1 MRWFAQ
7 AKANPARATEHLV
20 AMLEFKSSAPL
31 TLGVELEL
39 MLVNTRDYNLAP
51 DADDLLRR
59 ATRDAPGGELKPEIT
74 QSMVEINTSVHERY
88 PELLAELH
96 GTRDVIAG
104 HARKM
109 NVAIAGGGTHPFQ
122 KWSDRKIYPTE
133 RFLSVSEKY
142 GFLAKQF
149 TVFGQH
155 VHIGCASAD
164 DAIYLNHALIPY
176 LPHFIAL
183 AASSPF
189 YQGVD
194 TAFDSSRLSI
204 VNAFPLSGTMPL
216 VRSWQEF
223 SRYYDRM
230 LGLGIIASMKDF
242 YWDIRPK
249 PEYGTVE
256 IRVCDTPLTVD
267 CAAQIAAFAQAL
279 ARWLWEK
286 HAVEITPDLYLAHS
300 HNRFQA
306 CRHGFAGT
314 LVDAATGGT
323 RTVGEDLR
331 RVLDQLAPHARAL
344 GSDAAFVA
352 LRTTLD
358 QGNHAGWLRNAF
370 AETGTLT
377 DVVRRQAALWA
388 GA

>member
-1 MRWFAQ
+1 M
-7 AKANPARATEHLV
+7 PALDFTT
-20 AMLEFKSSAPL
+20 SAAL
-31 TLGVELEL
+31 TVGVELEL
-39 MLVNTRDYNLAP
+39 MLVNTRDFNLAP

-59 ATRDAPGGELKPEIT
+59 ATREAPGGELKPEIT

-96 GTRDVIAG
+96 GTRDVLTG

-155 VHIGCASAD
+155 VHIGCANPE
-164 DAIYLNHALIPY
+164 DAIYLNHALIRY
-176 LPHFIAL
+176 VPHFIAL

-216 VRSWQEF
+216 VRSWNEF
-223 SRYYDRM
+223 NRYYERM
-230 LGLGIIASMKDF
+230 LGLGIVKSMKDF

-267 CAAQIAAFAQAL
+267 RAAHIAAFAQAL
-279 ARWLWEK
+279 ARWIWE
-286 HAVEITPDLYLAHS
+286 ARPVEIGPDIYLTHS
-300 HNRFQA
+300 YNRFQA
-306 CRHGFAGT
+306 CRHGFAGM
-314 LVDAATGGT
+314 LVDAATG
-323 RTVGEDLR
+323 RTPSLADDLR
-331 RVLDQLAPHARAL
+331 ETLETLAPHAQMLDSQAAMAARARMI
-344 GSDAAFVA
+344 DE
-352 LRTTLD
+352 
-358 QGNHAGWLRNAF
+358 GNHAAWLRRAF
-370 AETGTLT
+370 SETGTLP
-377 DVVRRQAALWA
+377 DVVRRQSELWA
-388 GA
+388 AAD

>member
-1 MRWFAQ
+1 M
-7 AKANPARATEHLV
+7 TTGLT
-20 AMLEFKSSAPL
+20 FKSSSAL
-31 TLGVELEL
+31 TFGVELEL
-39 MLVNTRDYNLAP
+39 MLVNTRDFNLAP

-59 ATRDAPGGELKPEIT
+59 ITRDAPQGELKPELT
-74 QSMVEINTSVHERY
+74 QSMIEINTSVHERY
-88 PELLAELH
+88 PALLAALCS
-96 GTRDVIAG
+96 TRDVLAG

-109 NVAIAGGGTHPFQ
+109 NVALAGGGTHPFQ
-122 KWSDRKIYPTE
+122 KWSDRKIYPSE

-164 DAIYLNHALIPY
+164 DAIYLTHALIRY
-176 LPHFIAL
+176 VPHFIAL

-194 TAFDSSRLSI
+194 TAFDSSRLSV

-216 VRSWQEF
+216 VRSWSEF
-223 SRYYDRM
+223 NRYYDRM
-230 LGLGIIASMKDF
+230 HDLGIIRSMKDF

-267 CAAQIAAFAQAL
+267 HAAQIAAFAQAL
-279 ARWLWEK
+279 ARWLWEERPIDVD
-286 HAVEITPDLYLAHS
+286 ADIYLTHS
-300 HNRFQA
+300 YNRFQA
-306 CRHGFAGT
+306 CRHGI
-314 LVDAATGGT
+314 AATLIDAPTG
-323 RTVGEDLR
+323 RARPLADDLPDT
-331 RVLDQLAPHARAL
+331 LEALAPHAQMLESEPAL
-344 GSDAAFVA
+344 TALAASIE
-352 LRTTLD
+352 R
-358 QGNHAGWLRNAF
+358 GNHAAWLRRAF

-377 DVVRRQAALWA
+377 DVVRRQS
-388 GA
+388 

>member
-1 MRWFAQ
+1 M
-7 AKANPARATEHLV
+7 PDLP
-20 AMLEFKSSAPL
+20 FKSSAAL
-31 TLGVELEL
+31 TIGVELEL
-39 MLVNTRDYNLAP
+39 MLVNTRDFNLAP

-59 ATRDAPGGELKPEIT
+59 ATREAPGGELKPEIT
-74 QSMVEINTSVHERY
+74 QSMIEINTSVHERY
-88 PELLAELH
+88 PELLAELRS
-96 GTRDVIAG
+96 TRDVLAG

-122 KWSDRKIYPTE
+122 KWSERKIYPTE

-155 VHIGCASAD
+155 VHIGCPSAS
-164 DAIYLNHALIPY
+164 DAIYLTHALIRY
-176 LPHFIAL
+176 VPHLIAL

-194 TAFDSSRLSI
+194 TAFDSSRLSV

-216 VRSWQEF
+216 VHSWSEF
-223 SRYYDRM
+223 NRYYDRM
-230 LGLGIIASMKDF
+230 FDLGIVASMKDF

-267 CAAQIAAFAQAL
+267 RAAQVAAFAQAL
-279 ARWLWEK
+279 ARWLWEER
-286 HAVEITPDLYLAHS
+286 AQEITPDTYLAHS

-314 LVDAATGGT
+314 LIDAATGRARPIGD
-323 RTVGEDLR
+323 DLR
-331 RVLDQLAPHARAL
+331 ETLQVLAPHAQVLGAEEAFAAL
-344 GSDAAFVA
+344 SETLAQGNDAA
-352 LRTTLD
+352 
-358 QGNHAGWLRNAF
+358 WLRREL

-377 DVVRRQAALWA
+377 DVVRKQAALWA
-388 GA
+388 G

>member
-1 MRWFAQ
+1 MPEL
-7 AKANPARATEHLV
+7 N
-20 AMLEFKSSAPL
+20 FKSSAAL

-39 MLVNTRDYNLAP
+39 MLVNTRDFNLAP

-59 ATRDAPGGELKPEIT
+59 ATREAPGGELKPEIT

-88 PELLAELH
+88 PELLAELQ
-96 GTRDVIAG
+96 GTRDVLAG

-155 VHIGCASAD
+155 VHIGCANAE
-164 DAIYLNHALIPY
+164 DAIYLTHALIRY
-176 LPHFIAL
+176 VPHFIAL

-216 VRSWQEF
+216 VRSWGEF
-223 SRYYDRM
+223 NAYYDRM
-230 LGLGIIASMKDF
+230 FGLGIVASMKDF

-267 CAAQIAAFAQAL
+267 RAAQIAAFVQVL
-279 ARWLWEK
+279 ARWLWDERPID
-286 HAVEITPDLYLAHS
+286 VTPELYLTHS

-306 CRHGFAGT
+306 CRHGLAGT
-314 LVDAATGGT
+314 LIDAASGAA
-323 RTVGEDLR
+323 RPLAEDLR
-331 RVLDQLAPHARAL
+331 ETLNRLASHAHAL
-344 GSDAAFVA
+344 GSHDALAALTAMLEQGNDAA
-352 LRTTLD
+352 
-358 QGNHAGWLRNAF
+358 WLRQAF
-370 AETGTLT
+370 ADTATLT
-377 DVVRRQAALWA
+377 DVVRRQSARWA

>member
-1 MRWFAQ
+1 MTAL
-7 AKANPARATEHLV
+7 A
-20 AMLEFKSSAPL
+20 FKSSAPL
-31 TLGVELEL
+31 TFGVELEL
-39 MLVNTRDYNLAP
+39 MLVNTHDFNLAP

-59 ATRDAPGGELKPEIT
+59 IARDAPEGELKPEIT

-88 PELLAELH
+88 PELLAELRT
-96 GTRDVIAG
+96 TRDVLAG

-164 DAIYLNHALIPY
+164 DAIYLTHALARY
-176 LPHFIAL
+176 VPHFIAL

-194 TAFDSSRLSI
+194 TAFDSSRLSV

-216 VRSWQEF
+216 VRSWSAF
-223 SRYYDRM
+223 NDYYRRM
-230 LGLGIIASMKDF
+230 LDLRIIASMKDF

-256 IRVCDTPLTVD
+256 VRVFDTPLTVD
-267 CAAQIAAFAQAL
+267 RAAQIAAFVQAL
-279 ARWLWEK
+279 ARWLWEER
-286 HAVEITPDLYLAHS
+286 AVELTPDFYLAHS
-300 HNRFQA
+300 YNRFQA

-314 LVDAATGGT
+314 LVDAASG
-323 RTVGEDLR
+323 RARPLAEDLR
-331 RVLDQLAPHARAL
+331 ETLETLGPHAQML
-344 GSDAAFVA
+344 GSQEAFAALAATLEQGNDAA
-352 LRTTLD
+352 
-358 QGNHAGWLRNAF
+358 WLRRTF
-370 AETGTLT
+370 VETGTLT

-388 GA
+388 AAG

>member
-1 MRWFAQ
+1 MPELAF
-7 AKANPARATEHLV
+7 T
-20 AMLEFKSSAPL
+20 KSAALSV
-31 TLGVELEL
+31 GVELEL
-39 MLVNTRDYNLAP
+39 MLVNTRDFNLAP

-59 ATRDAPGGELKPEIT
+59 ATREAPGGELKPEIT

-88 PELLAELH
+88 PELLAELR
-96 GTRDVIAG
+96 GTRDVLAG

-109 NVAIAGGGTHPFQ
+109 NVAISGGGTHPFQ

-155 VHIGCASAD
+155 VHIGCANAED
-164 DAIYLNHALIPY
+164 GIYLNHALIRY
-176 LPHFIAL
+176 VPHFIAL

-216 VRSWQEF
+216 VRSWSEF
-223 SRYYDRM
+223 NRYYDRM
-230 LGLGIIASMKDF
+230 LALRIIASVKDF

-249 PEYGTVE
+249 PEFGTVE
-256 IRVCDTPLTVD
+256 IRVCDTPLTVER
-267 CAAQIAAFAQAL
+267 AAQIAAFAQAL
-279 ARWLWEK
+279 AAWLFDERS
-286 HAVEITPDLYLAHS
+286 VDVTPDLYLTHS

-306 CRHGFAGT
+306 CRYGFAGGLIDATSGCART
-314 LVDAATGGT
+314 LGD
-323 RTVGEDLR
+323 DLR
-331 RVLDQLAPHARAL
+331 ETLERLAPHARMLDSQAAL
-344 GSDAAFVA
+344 DALA
-352 LRTTLD
+352 TSID
-358 QGNHAGWLRNAF
+358 EGNHAAWLRNAF
-370 AETGTLT
+370 AETGTLP
-377 DVVRRQAALWA
+377 DVVRRQADRWALSA
-388 GA
+388 G